1 VLNNEVAMEWEQVYE
16 RAVRKVKAKKV
27 KAKKVKAKKVK
38 AKKVKAKKV
47 EAKVEAKMR
56 AYPWQ

>member
-27 KAKKVKAKKVK
+27 KAKKV
-38 AKKVKAKKV
+38 
-47 EAKVEAKMR
+47 EAKMK